1 MTIGRVATYIADRQ
15 LRKSVAVA
23 AVAVVL
29 AHGTALAQADEERE
43 TRTLPEVQ
51 VMMAADS
58 LFGTPEPAAV
68 FTAEDLQ
75 HSSVRTVGDILALL
89 PAVDVR
95 TRGVGDVQA
104 DLSVHGGNMDLPVD
118 VSMVERVELLTP
130 SQMMARGV
138 VAFSG
143 GVNIVVCEEYRERLL
158 AEVSGGSYGTANAA
172 LLATWHT
179 GAWALTAAGSYH
191 RSDGYMHNTDY
202 RHGSLFLQAHRH
214 VDCDDWQL
222 QVGGQMKGFG
232 GAGFYSTTYPDQ
244 YETTRTLV
252 ASAYNVHRWRTA
264 RLETALYGRLHG
276 DRFELFRDGMV
287 EAPAWYT
294 GHNHHIG
301 STAGVRSRAT
311 VQCGRGELLG
321 GVDVRRES
329 IRSNVLGEPDST
341 LAAPYTKAASRT
353 GLSLFG
359 GYHLAAGRWDAQAVA
374 LGLYNTRF
382 GLNYGFAA
390 DASSLEQT
398 QELGKTIAEK
408 YGRVDVLVNNAGIT
422 RDTLLMRMSADD
434 WDRVIRLNLTSVFIY
449 TKVFSA
455 M

>member
-1 MTIGRVATYIADRQ
+1 MYYQRQTNNAFRFRRYCRAAYAAFNSLHREVTIGRVATYIADRQ

-29 AHGTALAQADEERE
+29 AHGTAMAQADEERE
-43 TRTLPEVQ
+43 TRTLPDVQ
-51 VMMAADS
+51 VLAADS

-68 FTAEDLQ
+68 LTAEDLQ
-75 HSSVRTVGDILALL
+75 HSFVRTVGDILAML

-104 DLSVHGGNMDLPVD
+104 DLSVHGGTFDQMVVMLNGINISDAQTGHHNMDLPVD

-172 LLATWHT
+172 LLATSHT
-179 GAWALTAAGSYH
+179 GVWALTAAGSYH

-214 VDCDDWQL
+214 AERDDWQL

-244 YETTRTLV
+244 YEATRTLV

-287 EAPAWYT
+287 DAPAWYT

-311 VQCGRGELLG
+311 V
-321 GVDVRRES
+321 
-329 IRSNVLGEPDST
+329 
-341 LAAPYTKAASRT
+341 
-353 GLSLFG
+353 
-359 GYHLAAGRWDAQAVA
+359 
-374 LGLYNTRF
+374 
-382 GLNYGFAA
+382 
-390 DASSLEQT
+390 
-398 QELGKTIAEK
+398 
-408 YGRVDVLVNNAGIT
+408 
-422 RDTLLMRMSADD
+422 
-434 WDRVIRLNLTSVFIY
+434 
-449 TKVFSA
+449 
-455 M
+455 

>member
-1 MTIGRVATYIADRQ
+1 M
-15 LRKSVAVA
+15 
-23 AVAVVL
+23 VVML
-29 AHGTALAQADEERE
+29 NGINISDAQ
-43 TRTLPEVQ
+43 T
-51 VMMAADS
+51 
-58 LFGTPEPAAV
+58 G
-68 FTAEDLQ
+68 
-75 HSSVRTVGDILALL
+75 H
-89 PAVDVR
+89 
-95 TRGVGDVQA
+95 
-104 DLSVHGGNMDLPVD
+104 HNMDLPVD

-158 AEVSGGSYGTANAA
+158 AEVSGGNYGTANAA
-172 LLATWHT
+172 LLATWRA
-179 GAWALTAAGSYH
+179 GQWALTAAGSYH
-191 RSDGYMHNTDY
+191 RSDGYMHNADY
-202 RHGSLFLQAHRH
+202 NHGSLFLQAHRH
-214 VDCDDWQL
+214 AERDDWQL

-244 YETTRTLV
+244 YEATRTLV

-287 EAPAWYT
+287 DAPAWYT

-311 VQCGRGELLG
+311 VQWGRGELLG
-321 GVDVRRES
+321 GVDVRREG

-382 GLNYGFAA
+382 GLNYGAYLQGAVVHRFILSECQPACQCRPRCR
-390 DASSLEQT
+390 EQP
-398 QELGKTIAEK
+398 QRRGWRRGAWQGSVGGVDGLLPQWQRHHRLGAQARRRGVVFDEPHPCGRCGRGC
-408 YGRVDVLVNNAGIT
+408 YGRSESRHHDAERSLLVVPRDAGC
-422 RDTLLMRMSADD
+422 R
-434 WDRVIRLNLTSVFIY
+434 
-449 TKVFSA
+449 
-455 M
+455 